1 MRNELLTMSRTESFR
16 AHNLTNR
23 EIEAAE
29 LVLQGLSNNEIVKEM
44 LVSLP
49 TVKAYITAILKKYRV
64 SRRTAFMARFFS

>member
-1 MRNELLTMSRTESFR
+1 MSRSESFR

-29 LVLQGLSNNEIVKEM
+29 LVLQGLSNKEIVREM

-49 TVKAYITAILKKYRV
+49 TVKAHVTAILRKYRV
-64 SRRTAFMARFFS
+64 NRRTEFMAGFFI